1 MPAQPGE
8 ISLLSLPADPLEM
21 ILNPWTH
28 EQLEHRESE
37 TVEINGDPGDAE
49 CPRIEQFGRHV
60 PLAPQGSSEF
70 TACRKPRRG
79 IEFDIPVLIN
89 QKIARLDLS
98 MNLAL
103 LMKVRQTLQR
113 LPEHCPHQIRI
124 HRALRN
130 PRFEVPTHPL
140 RDDPT
145 SVFIDPMKP
154 DDIVVTLGGQK
165 SRLTPEQSGFLFACA
180 IVELLDRH
188 FAAERYFKRFKDVIA
203 ATLCDQRHGLVAGMV
218 TECGLDSSA

>member
-1 MPAQPGE
+1 MPTQPGE
-8 ISLLSLPADPLEM
+8 ISLLSVPADPLEM
-21 ILNPWTH
+21 ILNPGTN

-37 TVEINGDPGDAE
+37 TVEINGDPGNAE
-49 CPRIEQFGRHV
+49 CPRIEQLGRHM
-60 PLAPQGSSEF
+60 PLAPQGGSEF

-103 LMKVRQTLQR
+103 LMKVRQPLQC
-113 LPEHCPHQIRI
+113 LTEHRPHQIRI

-130 PRFEVPTHPL
+130 PRFKVPAHPL

-154 DDIVVTLGGQK
+154 DNIVVTLGGQK
-165 SRLTPEQSGFLFACA
+165 SRLAPEQSGFLFARA
-180 IVELLDRH
+180 VVELLDRH
-188 FAAERYFKRFKDVIA
+188 FAAERYFKRLKNVIA
-203 ATLCDQRHGLVAGMV
+203 PTLCDQRHGLVAGMV
-218 TECGLDSSA
+218 TKCALGSPA